1 MSVVYWK
8 ENLETETL
16 VQEGIQTHV
25 KTLTSAVKGKSAG
38 RQQVAEE
45 LVIIGGEEKGDGHT
59 GIERMK

>member
-1 MSVVYWK
+1 
-8 ENLETETL
+8 
-16 VQEGIQTHV
+16 
-25 KTLTSAVKGKSAG
+25 VKGKSAG